1 MVNLLDFGFHALV
14 KVRGIAQYICIFAKG
29 NEAAAAFDQK
39 LSSSLSSALLRGVS
53 PSLIN
58 HRWGERREPR
68 TDRRSTQSPQS
79 SAARSVLLRSEVAA
93 NRIER
98 RCRRATSVPGGR
110 WSQSRSTSMR
120 KRWRCLRKSASQRCD
135 RWLLT
140 RCSLAGLATLVPPLT
155 RPECAC
161 YLPALPANCLQ
172 YVCLQSNPI
181 QSPHTRPIPHPL
193 PTTPSASCP
202 EELNG

>member
-1 MVNLLDFGFHALV
+1 MYLRERKLE
-14 KVRGIAQYICIFAKG
+14 
-29 NEAAAAFDQK
+29 NEAAASSAFDQK

-58 HRWGERREPR
+58 HRWGERR

-140 RCSLAGLATLVPPLT
+140 RRSLAGLATLVPPLT

-172 YVCLQSNPI
+172 MSACNPIQSNPI
-181 QSPHTRPIPHPL
+181 PSHTTNTPPATHHPL
-193 PTTPSASCP
+193 SIVPGGA
-202 EELNG
+202 